1 MDAFTHTIIATGCMM
16 ISYFVGRYMAKTSI
30 FNSIVEATLDRL
42 EEDGF
47 IRAVINNK
55 GEKEIVRIDD
65 IINEALKKW
74 GNYESWSS

>member
-1 MDAFTHTIIATGCMM
+1 MDVFTHTIIATGCMM
-16 ISYFVGRYMAKTSI
+16 ISYFAGRYMSRMSI

-47 IRAVINNK
+47 IRAVTNIK

-65 IINEALKKW
+65 IIKEALNKW
-74 GNYESWSS
+74 GTYESRSS

>member
-1 MDAFTHTIIATGCMM
+1 MDVFTHTLIATGSMM
-16 ISYFVGRYMAKTSI
+16 ISYFAGRYMARMSI

-47 IRAVINNK
+47 IRAVTNIK

-65 IINEALKKW
+65 IIKEALNK
-74 GNYESWSS
+74 